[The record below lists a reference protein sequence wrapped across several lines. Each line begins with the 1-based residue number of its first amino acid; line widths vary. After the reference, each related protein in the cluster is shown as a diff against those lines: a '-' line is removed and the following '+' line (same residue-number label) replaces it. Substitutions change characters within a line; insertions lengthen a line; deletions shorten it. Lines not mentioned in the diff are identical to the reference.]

1 MPLKCSEGE
10 KVKEFFSKLLWS
22 LEGLKFRIFGG
33 PFVLSEKGMK
43 EMQMK
48 NNRPNI
54 ESVKR
59 ALKQFRETKDERYN
73 DEAVMILLR
82 FRVVMTDFRFEKLL
96 KELHVSKESAIDS
109 MASVL
114 NFTPVKKGEPAWL
127 NVKM

>member
-1 MPLKCSEGE
+1 M
-10 KVKEFFSKLLWS
+10 KEFFLKLLWS

-33 PFVLSEKGMK
+33 PFVFSEKGMK
-43 EMQMK
+43 SMQMR

-59 ALKQFRETKDERYN
+59 ALKQFLETKDERYHN
-73 DEAVMILLR
+73 EAVMILLR